1 MIGVLGKRFF
11 FLPLV
16 LLALMLAGSAW
27 ASVALKQV
35 SIEWFQLFMG
45 LFGGLALFLSGL
57 ELLSDGLKKA
67 AGQTLKVVLAKLTTN
82 RFMGA
87 LTGAFVTGVLN
98 SSSVTTVLVVGFV
111 TAGVMSLSQSV
122 GIIMGANIGSTVTA
136 QLLAFNLSAY
146 ALLPVAAGF
155 FMLFSAK
162 QERMKFYGMMIM
174 GLGLVFFGMGIM
186 SDAMNPLRNY
196 EPFLSLLKSMEQPL
210 LGILAGAVFT
220 ALVQSSAAT
229 VGIAIAMASE
239 GLLSLPAG
247 IALALGAN
255 IGTCITALMAALGK
269 PTEAVRSAVVHVLFN
284 VAGVLIW
291 LAFIP
296 MLADI
301 AVSVS
306 PVYPE
311 LVGLERSAAEVPRQV
326 ANANTLFNIANTLLF
341 IGFTGTFAR
350 IAERLVKEKPEST
363 EIIIEP
369 LYLDQQVL
377 KAPSLALEQVRMEF
391 GRVGDIALSMYNELQ
406 VATQDKDRRYLTE
419 IAIRD
424 DQVDILEAKI
434 LDYLAQI
441 RQGTLTEEEG
451 ITHQQLMTAIVNLEG
466 LADVIE
472 TDLVNLAQN
481 YIEQDTRMSDET
493 RTLIIE
499 LYKNVG
505 RSVSLAIKAVRDDDQ
520 VAAEQVVNMKGEIE
534 YKANAFLSRK
544 SAGIGKDDPGYL
556 ALARS
561 EMSLV
566 DKLRRVYSLA
576 KRIAKVVL
584 PESLAVSK

>member
-1 MIGVLGKRFF
+1 MSGILFNRSFI
-11 FLPLV
+11 
-16 LLALMLAGSAW
+16 LMSLILMFTGSAW
-27 ASVALKQV
+27 ASVTLQAAN
-35 SIEWFQLFMG
+35 IEWFQLFMG
-45 LFGGLALFLSGL
+45 LFGGLALFLGGL

-67 AGQTLKVVLAKLTTN
+67 AGKTLKNVLAKLTTN

-122 GIIMGANIGSTVTA
+122 GVIMGANIGSTVTA

-146 ALLPVAAGF
+146 ALLPIAVGF
-155 FMLFSAK
+155 FMLFSTK
-162 QERMKFYGMMIM
+162 QERVKYYGMMIM

-186 SDAMNPLRNY
+186 SDAMNPLREY
-196 EPFLSLLKSMEQPL
+196 EPFLSLLKSMEQPM
-210 LGILAGAVFT
+210 LGLLAGAIFT

-255 IGTCITALMAALGK
+255 IGTCVTALMAALGK

-284 VAGVLIW
+284 VAGVLVW

-296 MLADI
+296 VLADI

-306 PVYPE
+306 PLYPE
-311 LVGLERSAAEVPRQV
+311 LEGIERSAAEVPRQV
-326 ANANTLFNIANTLLF
+326 ANANTLFNIANTMLF
-341 IGFTGTFAR
+341 IGFTGVFAK
-350 IAERLVKEKPEST
+350 IAERLVKDKPESPET
-363 EIIIEP
+363 IIEP
-369 LYLDQQVL
+369 KYLDQEAL
-377 KAPSLALEQVRMEF
+377 KAPSLALEQARMEF
-391 GRVGDIALSMYNELQ
+391 GRVGGIALSMFDELH
-406 VATQDKDRRYLTE
+406 VAIQDRNKHHLTE

-434 LDYLAQI
+434 LSYLAQI
-441 RQGTLTEEEG
+441 RRGMLTEDESV
-451 ITHQQLMTAIVNLEG
+451 TLQQLMTSIVVLEG

-472 TDLVNLAQN
+472 TDLVDWGHN
-481 YIEQDTRMSDET
+481 YISQDARMSEGT
-493 RTLIIE
+493 RALIIE
-499 LYKNVG
+499 LYENVG
-505 RSVSLAIKAVRDDDQ
+505 KSLELAIRAVRDEDQ
-520 VAAEQVVNMKGEIE
+520 NAAEEVVNLKREID
-534 YKANAFLSRK
+534 YNMNTFLSRK
-544 SAGIGKDDPGYL
+544 SADIGKDEAGYL
-556 ALARS
+556 ALARA

-576 KRIAKVVL
+576 SRIAKVVL
-584 PESLAVSK
+584 PEQLAVSK